1 VKRGF
6 LIGYIV
12 LFFAVCA
19 APGLLLLLGVESP
32 NYEKRA
38 LASPP
43 SIWDEEGFNAEFPE
57 EFDTYFSENFGLR
70 PLLVTA
76 NAALRRT
83 LLSESSSEKVI
94 VGRDGWLFF
103 AETLDDYLG
112 RNTLPDGDITRLAR
126 ALALQQESL
135 RARGTA
141 FVVALAP
148 NKNTIYP
155 EYMPA
160 RLIPES
166 QQSNLSALQA
176 AMDAQGVHY
185 ADLRAALAAARQ
197 QQQIYHRLDSHWN
210 NAGALVAYRT
220 ILEAVSA
227 QLPGFTWDDYA
238 GVTGETVR
246 GWHGDL
252 SVMLLPSLRITD
264 EQIIYPI
271 PENYRAERPI
281 RSPEDIRIET
291 RSDANDTA
299 LLIFR
304 DSFCNALIPFLSNA
318 FGRTLYSRAVPYD
331 YGLIENADVVVIE
344 IVERNIPEL
353 LQYAPLLAA
362 PQRECG
368 SAPEAAGTQ
377 ASLGVRQAEGGLVIY
392 GTAEADG
399 LVTVRLAGA
408 ADACFEP
415 FPLLS
420 DEDAAALPERHGNG
434 FTMYL
439 PAGALPAGEY
449 AVSVIVAKDGEAV
462 SSGAVA
468 SVIVP

>member
-1 VKRGF
+1 MKRGF

-43 SIWDEEGFNAEFPE
+43 SIWDENGFNAEFPE

-83 LLSESSSEKVI
+83 LLSDSSSEKVI
-94 VGRDGWLFF
+94 VGREGWLFF

-112 RNTLPDGDITRLAR
+112 RSALADDDIARLAR
-126 ALALQQESL
+126 TLALQQESL

-160 RLIPES
+160 RLLPES
-166 QQSNLSALQA
+166 RDSNLSALQA
-176 AMDAQGVHY
+176 AMDAHGVPY
-185 ADLRAALAAARQ
+185 ADLRAALAAARSEC
-197 QQQIYHRLDSHWN
+197 QIYHRLDTHWN

-220 ILEAVSA
+220 ILETVSA

-238 GVTGETVR
+238 GVTGETEH

-252 SVMLLPSLRITD
+252 SVMLLPSLRATD
-264 EQIIYPI
+264 EQIEYPI

-331 YGLIENADVVVIE
+331 YGLMEDTDVVVLE

-353 LQYAPLLAA
+353 LKYAPLLSA
-362 PQRECG
+362 PRRECVNI
-368 SAPEAAGTQ
+368 PEVPGTRV
-377 ASLGVRQAEGGLVIY
+377 SLGVRQAEGGLVIY
-392 GTAEADG
+392 GAAEGEG
-399 LVTVRLAGA
+399 LVTVRLAGP

-420 DEDAAALPERHGNG
+420 DEDAAALPERYGNG

-439 PAGALPAGEY
+439 PSGVLPAGEY
-449 AVSVIVAKDGEAV
+449 AVSVVIEKKGETV
-462 SSGAVA
+462 SSSALAQVTM
-468 SVIVP
+468 P